1 MLTLD
6 RILVPTDFS
15 DGAASAY
22 AYANALATKYGGK
35 IDLLHVI
42 PSFRYLN
49 ESISRLGLPI
59 DMDKDIY
66 PHLLQETQKRLQG
79 VMEASIDAAHRGE
92 AVVKVDFKASECIA
106 RQAAARHADVVVM
119 GAVGAGKN
127 HLFTGSTTEKVT
139 RICTVPVLSIPEG
152 SVPGDVNRIL
162 VPTDYSENSFHA
174 LRGAMSMADS
184 LTAEITVFHVVEL
197 YGSLSENE
205 PREAGRDEL
214 DAITDKLAARIGA
227 WLAQHT
233 EFGLSL
239 EREGGVA
246 HLVQT
251 KAGKTRRVPIR
262 FDVTKGLAAHY
273 DIIEYANE
281 HADMIVMTTH
291 GRSGLNHLFLGST
304 TERVVHG
311 TDIPALTWR
320 PVKSA

>member
-1 MLTLD
+1 MLTLN

-15 DGAASAY
+15 DGAASAF
-22 AYANALATKYGGK
+22 AYANALAAKYGGK

-42 PSFRYLN
+42 PSFRYLH
-49 ESISRLGLPI
+49 ESISRMGLPI

-66 PHLLQETQKRLQG
+66 PHLLQETGKRLQELMDG
-79 VMEASIDAAHRGE
+79 VIDAGHRGE

-106 RQAAARHADVVVM
+106 RQAEARHADVVVM

-127 HLFTGSTTEKVT
+127 HLFTGTTTEKVI
-139 RICTVPVLSIPEG
+139 RICAVPVLAIPPG
-152 SVPGDVNRIL
+152 SVPGEVNRIL

-205 PREAGRDEL
+205 PRTAGRDEL
-214 DAITDKLAARIGA
+214 ESIREKLVGRIRAWMAANA
-227 WLAQHT
+227 DLN
-233 EFGLSL
+233 LSL
-239 EREGGVA
+239 EGGLDSA
-246 HLVQT
+246 HLSQSRY
-251 KAGKTRRVPIR
+251 GETRRVPIR
-262 FDVTKGLAAHY
+262 FDVTKGLSAHH

-304 TERVVHG
+304 TERVVHA
-311 TDIPALTWR
+311 TNIPALTWR

>member
-22 AYANALATKYGGK
+22 AYANAFATKYGGK

-79 VMEASIDAAHRGE
+79 VMETAIDAAHRGE
-92 AVVKVDFKASECIA
+92 AVVKVDFKASDCIA
-106 RQAAARHADVVVM
+106 RQAEARHADVVVM

-139 RICTVPVLSIPEG
+139 RNCTVPVLSIPEG

-162 VPTDYSENSFHA
+162 VPSDYSENSFHA

-205 PREAGRDEL
+205 PRTAGRDE
-214 DAITDKLAARIGA
+214 IESIREKLTARIAA
-227 WLAQHT
+227 WMAQNP
-233 EFGLSL
+233 ELGLSL
-239 EREGGVA
+239 QTEAGASR
-246 HLVQT
+246 LVQT
-251 KAGKTRRVPIR
+251 RGGKTRSVPLRI
-262 FDVTKGLAAHY
+262 DVTKGLAAHY
-273 DIIEYANE
+273 DIIEYASGN
-281 HADMIVMTTH
+281 ADMIVMTTH

-311 TDIPALTWR
+311 TNIPALTWR
-320 PVKSA
+320 PVKNA